1 MQLDHWIGEKIKQW
15 QKCEEN
21 VGYLIYNYS
30 PKASIKRA
38 IFAKELQLTAF
49 NNPPSRELVEDQTV
63 GSRHHVQ
70 VI

>member
-1 MQLDHWIGEKIKQW
+1 MLAGKVVKHMQLDHWIGEKIKQW

-38 IFAKELQLTAF
+38 IFAKDY
-49 NNPPSRELVEDQTV
+49 N
-63 GSRHHVQ
+63 
-70 VI
+70 